1 MPQQP
6 SDSSLT
12 QNRKTP
18 TARPGRSRR
27 AQGEQ
32 TRNNILE
39 AVLRL
44 IHRDGYRAVTHRAV
58 AKEAGVNYSLIN
70 YYFANLDELL
80 EQALHYQVSRG
91 QEELTDTWRQVF
103 DYLDRFTAAE
113 RRTLAVRRQLR
124 DHFAKVA
131 TDYVLR
137 QIRHRPEGLVMEM
150 TFAFELSVSA
160 ELRALAVRY
169 RQRYLADFVR
179 LCGLLGSATPEVDA
193 QLCLGTLQR
202 LEYEGLTSGR
212 VIRDDILRQMRRQM
226 GWLLGLRD

>member
-6 SDSSLT
+6 SASSAG
-12 QNRKTP
+12 QSRKTS

-44 IHRDGYRAVTHRAV
+44 IHRDGYRAVTHRSV

-91 QEELTDTWRQVF
+91 QAELTDTWKQVF
-103 DYLDRFTAAE
+103 DYLAQFTAAE
-113 RRTLAVRRQLR
+113 RRTLAVRRQLC
-124 DHFAKVA
+124 DHFAQVA
-131 TDYVLR
+131 TDYVVR

-160 ELRALAVRY
+160 ELRALAMRY
-169 RQRYLADFVR
+169 RNRYLEDFVR
-179 LCGLLGSATPEVDA
+179 LCRLLGSRTPEVDA

-202 LEYEGLTSGR
+202 LEYEGLASGR
-212 VIRDDILRQMRRQM
+212 VSRDNIHRQMHRQM
-226 GWLLGLRD
+226 AWLLGLRD